1 MPTCPNGHSSA
12 ADDYCDVC
20 GELMAGAA
28 PAPPAVR
35 PPDGHPPA
43 AGGAAGASGA
53 DAPSGAATPDEPC
66 PVDGTPRTGR
76 FCETC
81 GYDFETGDRAGGPAV
96 SRPTAQLPQPTVQM
110 PVTAPSAA
118 APGPRQPVRRPPP
131 APRPA
136 AGPGGWSAVVSADRE
151 YFATVLAELGPDAGS
166 LSFPP
171 YAPERR
177 YLLVGPQV
185 RIGRRS
191 APRGFTPEIDLS
203 APPEDPGVSHV
214 HAVLLAR
221 PDGTWVLVDPGSTNG
236 TTLNGSAEP
245 IEFNVEVPVHD
256 GDRIHVGA
264 WTTITLRKD

>member
-1 MPTCPNGHSSA
+1 MPTCPNGHPSA

-20 GELMAGAA
+20 GGLMTGAA
-28 PAPPAVR
+28 PTPPPAAR
-35 PPDGHPPA
+35 TTGGHPPA
-43 AGGAAGASGA
+43 AGGAAGASTGA
-53 DAPSGAATPDEPC
+53 GQPPGSPDEPC
-66 PVDGTPRTGR
+66 PVDDTPRTGR

-81 GYDFETGDRAGGPAV
+81 GYDFETGNRPGGPLV
-96 SRPTAQLPQPTVQM
+96 TSPTLQM
-110 PVTAPSAA
+110 PVGAPAA
-118 APGPRQPVRRPPP
+118 STPSRRQPAGQPV
-131 APRPA
+131 PRPV
-136 AGPGGWSAVVSADRE
+136 AGPGGWSAVVAADRA
-151 YFATVLAELGPDAGS
+151 YFETVLAELGPDAGS

-177 YLLVGPQV
+177 YMLVGPQV

-191 APRGFTPEIDLS
+191 ASRGFTPEIDLS

-236 TTLNGSAEP
+236 TTLNGSADP